1 MPEYTTNN
9 LEIYSDS
16 DSEDS
21 EEELS
26 NKESSDE
33 EFSDEENQKNTHI
46 THPKR
51 PVKYI

>member
-1 MPEYTTNN
+1 MPEYTTDN
-9 LEIYSDS
+9 LEISSDS

-33 EFSDEENQKNTHI
+33 EFSDEENERNTHI
-46 THPKR
+46 THTKR